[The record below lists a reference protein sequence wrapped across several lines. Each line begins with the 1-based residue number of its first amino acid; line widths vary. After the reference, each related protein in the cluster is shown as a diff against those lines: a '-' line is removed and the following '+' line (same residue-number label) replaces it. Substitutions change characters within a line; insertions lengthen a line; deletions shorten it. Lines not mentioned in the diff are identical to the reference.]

1 VLGLYE
7 IQCPLGA
14 GGMGVVYRARDT
26 RLDRAVAIKVLP
38 EEMYASEQA
47 RQRFK
52 REARAAGSLNHPNIC
67 TIYGMEESGGHL
79 FIVMELLEGATL
91 AKLIE
96 TQELP
101 HERLVEL
108 AIQIADGLDAAHGKG
123 IVHRDV
129 KPANLFLTEDGTV
142 KILDFGLAKRDF
154 PEAPDPV
161 SVSGVVAGTAA
172 YMSPEQAR
180 GEELD
185 ARSDIFSLGAVLY
198 EMATGSPAFPG
209 ATTALVHDGI
219 LNRSPAQMTGR
230 AVPQLLE
237 NIIAKTLAKDR
248 RLRYQTAAEFGP
260 TCDGCKACRT
270 AEWTQL
276 QPLRSPRY
284 VRQLFSRP
292 HRVQIRKLW

>member
-1 VLGLYE
+1 MPLVRIGDVLGLYE

-172 YMSPEQAR
+172 YMSPDRPVVRNWMRAPTYSAWERCCTRWQPAARPFQAP
-180 GEELD
+180 LPPW
-185 ARSDIFSLGAVLY
+185 FT
-198 EMATGSPAFPG
+198 MAF
-209 ATTALVHDGI
+209 
-219 LNRSPAQMTGR
+219 
-230 AVPQLLE
+230 
-237 NIIAKTLAKDR
+237 
-248 RLRYQTAAEFGP
+248 
-260 TCDGCKACRT
+260 
-270 AEWTQL
+270 
-276 QPLRSPRY
+276 
-284 VRQLFSRP
+284 
-292 HRVQIRKLW
+292 